1 MKKNHQNI
9 FRTSGGPV
17 YARLLSR
24 INRANISVSER
35 EGRKSWKLGLEFPL
49 SYKLALGQM
58 VVFYRKA
65 KNRFVCTVVHDN
77 IFDAQIYYYCK
88 QVVVSILF
96 WKQFKKFQNFFFW
109 ILLFEHCKKLK
120 FFFFLWKITRLYSL
134 SLNQSFTGIS
144 QIRNNT
150 SSFKIT

>member
-1 MKKNHQNI
+1 M
-9 FRTSGGPV
+9 R
-17 YARLLSR
+17 
-24 INRANISVSER
+24 ER
-35 EGRKSWKLGLEFPL
+35 GEKSWKLGLEFSL

-96 WKQFKKFQNFFFW
+96 WKQFKKIHIFFFEYCFSSTVKNKNSFSFYEKLPDCTLSLSKS
-109 ILLFEHCKKLK
+109 IIYRYSPSGIIPVVSRLYKPKNVQHKKL
-120 FFFFLWKITRLYSL
+120 TTAS
-134 SLNQSFTGIS
+134 SFTLATCLHGCS
-144 QIRNNT
+144 NLGL
-150 SSFKIT
+150 

>member
-1 MKKNHQNI
+1 MIASWLVQEFWNCTHIQKIERKKWKQNHQNI

-35 EGRKSWKLGLEFPL
+35 EGRKSWKLGLEFSL

-88 QVVVSILF
+88 QVVVSTLF
-96 WKQFKKFQNFFFW
+96 WKQFKKFHNFFF
-109 ILLFEHCKKLK
+109 FEYC
-120 FFFFLWKITRLYSL
+120 F
-134 SLNQSFTGIS
+134 
-144 QIRNNT
+144 
-150 SSFKIT
+150 SSTAKN